1 MTAVA
6 GLLASW
12 LTRFA
17 TAPAESSLTRA
28 SACAKVDGR
37 PILLVPSAH
46 RFGLRAADG
55 PWDGSQWRLDAA
67 LARHFAAL
75 SLSLSLADRHP
86 ASRHQYLDGDAEQEI
101 TARFSLNEYPP
112 DFMTDGR

>member
-17 TAPAESSLTRA
+17 AAPAESSLTRA

-37 PILLVPSAH
+37 PILLVPSAR

-55 PWDGSQWRLDAA
+55 SRDGSQWRLDAA

-75 SLSLSLADRHP
+75 SLSLADRHP
-86 ASRHQYLDGDAEQEI
+86 ASRHQYLDGDADQEI